1 MGNRYDID
9 NLKVNTF
16 SYLMRGDEKEIIRIP
31 LTELHSFRNHPF
43 KVTDDDKMTEL
54 VESIKKSGVLVP
66 AIVRE
71 TPDRGYELISG
82 HRRKRACE
90 LAGLKE
96 MPVIIKHLNDDEA
109 VIAMVE
115 SNSQREE
122 ILPSEKAFAYK
133 MRYEAL
139 KRKAGRP
146 PKDKSCQVGTD
157 SLSGNE
163 CQVGT
168 NFLNEN
174 ECQVDTN
181 KKDVNL
187 CQVGTGYR
195 TDEAVAKTSLDSA
208 RTIQRYIRLTELEQP
223 LLDMVDRKKLKFNPA
238 VELSYL
244 TQKQQETLIKVMDE
258 EKAVPSL
265 AQAQRLKRMSQEK
278 TYTKESVRNLL
289 SKPSVQARRVIID
302 ESVIMRYFTPDT
314 SDEYITKLICSLLD
328 EWQGRRGML

>member
-1 MGNRYDID
+1 MSRYVRKPLSINSFADLIG
-9 NLKVNTF
+9 
-16 SYLMRGDEKEIIRIP
+16 GDEYEINNVP
-31 LTELHSFRNHPF
+31 LTDLHSFKNHPF
-43 KVTDDDKMTEL
+43 KVIDDEKMDEL
-54 VESIKKSGVLVP
+54 VESIKKNGVLTP
-66 AIVRE
+66 GIVRA
-71 TPDRGYELISG
+71 DIDGGYEIISG

-90 LAGLKE
+90 LAGLTE
-96 MPVIIKHLNDDEA
+96 MPVVIKHLNDDEA
-109 VIAMVE
+109 VIAMVD

-133 MRYEAL
+133 MRFEAMSHQGKKQEDL
-139 KRKAGRP
+139 P
-146 PKDKSCQVGTD
+146 STQVGWKAETAAQIGEELGD
-157 SLSGNE
+157 SKN
-163 CQVGT
+163 QV
-168 NFLNEN
+168 
-174 ECQVDTN
+174 
-181 KKDVNL
+181 
-187 CQVGTGYR
+187 R
-195 TDEAVAKTSLDSA
+195 
-208 RTIQRYIRLTELEQP
+208 RYIRLTELEQP
-223 LLDMVDRKKLKFNPA
+223 LLDLVDCKKLKFNPA

>member
-1 MGNRYDID
+1 MSRYVRKALSINSFADLIG
-9 NLKVNTF
+9 
-16 SYLMRGDEKEIIRIP
+16 GDEYEINNVP
-31 LTELHSFRNHPF
+31 LTDLHSFKNHPF
-43 KVTDDDKMTEL
+43 KVIDDDKMDEL
-54 VESIKKSGVLVP
+54 VESIKKSGVLTP
-66 AIVRE
+66 GIVRA
-71 TPDRGYELISG
+71 DIDGGYEIISG

-90 LAGLKE
+90 LAGLTE
-96 MPVIIKHLNDDEA
+96 MPVVIKHLNDDEA
-109 VIAMVE
+109 VIAMVD

-181 KKDVNL
+181 KKDINL

-278 TYTKESVRNLL
+278 TYTKESVRSLL
-289 SKPSVQARRVIID
+289 SKPSIQARRVIID

-314 SDEYITKLICSLLD
+314 SDEYIQKLICSLLD

>member
-1 MGNRYDID
+1 MSRYVRKPLSINSFADLIG
-9 NLKVNTF
+9 
-16 SYLMRGDEKEIIRIP
+16 GDEYEINNVP
-31 LTELHSFRNHPF
+31 LTDLHSFKNHPF
-43 KVTDDDKMTEL
+43 KVIDDEKMDEL
-54 VESIKKSGVLVP
+54 VESIKKNGVLTP
-66 AIVRE
+66 GIVRA
-71 TPDRGYELISG
+71 DIDGGYEIISG

-90 LAGLKE
+90 LAGLTE
-96 MPVIIKHLNDDEA
+96 MPVVIKHLNDDEA
-109 VIAMVE
+109 IIAMVE
-115 SNSQREE
+115 ANNQREE

-139 KRKAGRP
+139 KRTAGRP
-146 PKDKSCQVGTD
+146 SKRNSCQ
-157 SLSGNE
+157 L
-163 CQVGT
+163 GT
-168 NFLNEN
+168 NFSENNLNDDN
-174 ECQVDTN
+174 EMSEANNSCQLGTN
-181 KKDVNL
+181 
-187 CQVGTGYR
+187 YR
-195 TDEAVAKTSLDSA
+195 ADEAVAENSLDSA

-223 LLDMVDRKKLKFNPA
+223 LLDMVDCKKLKFNPA

-278 TYTKESVRNLL
+278 TYTKESVRSLL
-289 SKPSVQARRVIID
+289 SKPSIQARRVIID

>member
-1 MGNRYDID
+1 MSRYVRKPLSINSFADLIG
-9 NLKVNTF
+9 
-16 SYLMRGDEKEIIRIP
+16 GDEYEINNVP
-31 LTELHSFRNHPF
+31 LTDLHSFKNHPF
-43 KVTDDDKMTEL
+43 KVIDDEKMDEL
-54 VESIKKSGVLVP
+54 VESIKKSGVLTP
-66 AIVRE
+66 GIVRA
-71 TPDRGYELISG
+71 DIDGGYEIISG

-90 LAGLKE
+90 LAGLTE
-96 MPVIIKHLNDDEA
+96 MPVVIKHLNDDEA
-109 VIAMVE
+109 IIAMVE
-115 SNSQREE
+115 ANNQREE

-139 KRKAGRP
+139 KRTAGRP
-146 PKDKSCQVGTD
+146 SKRNSCQ
-157 SLSGNE
+157 L
-163 CQVGT
+163 GT
-168 NFLNEN
+168 NFSENNLNDDN
-174 ECQVDTN
+174 EMSEANNSCQLGTN
-181 KKDVNL
+181 
-187 CQVGTGYR
+187 YR
-195 TDEAVAKTSLDSA
+195 ADEAVAENSLDSA

-223 LLDMVDRKKLKFNPA
+223 LLDMVDCKKLKFNPA

-278 TYTKESVRNLL
+278 TYTKESVRSLL
-289 SKPSVQARRVIID
+289 SKPSIQARRVIID

>member
-1 MGNRYDID
+1 MGSRYDID

-115 SNSQREE
+115 ANNQREE

-133 MRYEAL
+133 MKYEAL
-139 KRKAGRP
+139 KRTAGRP
-146 PKDKSCQVGTD
+146 SKRNS
-157 SLSGNE
+157 

-168 NFLNEN
+168 NFLENDQNGDNEKSREN
-174 ECQVDTN
+174 N
-181 KKDVNL
+181 S
-187 CQVGTGYR
+187 CQVGTNFR
-195 TDEAVAKTSLDSA
+195 ADEAVAENSLDSA
-208 RTIQRYIRLTELEQP
+208 RTIQRYIHLTELEKD
-223 LLDMVDRKKLKFNPA
+223 LLDMVDCKKLKFNPA
-238 VELSYL
+238 VEISYL
-244 TQKQQETLIKVMDE
+244 TQKQQEILLKVMVE
-258 EKAVPSL
+258 EKVVPSL
-265 AQAQRLKRMSQEK
+265 AQAQRLKRMSQER
-278 TYTKESVRNLL
+278 TYSKEAVYSVLA
-289 SKPSVQARRVIID
+289 KPNIKGRRVIID
-302 ESVIMRYFTPDT
+302 ESIIMRYFTSDT
-314 SDEYITKLICSLLD
+314 SDEYIANLICSLLD
-328 EWQGRRGML
+328 EWQGRRGMV